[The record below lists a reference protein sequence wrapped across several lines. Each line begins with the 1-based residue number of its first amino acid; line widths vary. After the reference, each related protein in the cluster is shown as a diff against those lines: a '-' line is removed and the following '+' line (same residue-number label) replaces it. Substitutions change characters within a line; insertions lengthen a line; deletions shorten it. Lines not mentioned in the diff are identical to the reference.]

1 MTNINNKGFKMMQ
14 KKQMSNT
21 HEKTWKGENYENGF
35 DEIKTSIH
43 LGVTA

>member
-1 MTNINNKGFKMMQ
+1 MMQ
-14 KKQMSNT
+14 KNAKKKQMSDT
-21 HEKTWKGENYENGF
+21 HEKTRKEENYENGF